1 MDKSCPTCK
10 KYFTYA
16 SRLKTHLETTI
27 HCKKTPEEIESFFLQ
42 FKKQADFKCD
52 ICNKDFTKKQN
63 LQRHINNSNC
73 KIEYEKKEREK
84 QIAILQKQI
93 DELKKPIQNTQQPIS
108 NQPIST
114 QPISTHPIS
123 TQPIS
128 IQPISTQPISTNSTS
143 TQPINGEPASTQLTA
158 TQIQIINNNHNE
170 RIINNNLIINNTI
183 VQHIYPLGYEKLPN
197 ISQDE
202 MMRLLEL
209 GNEGVIEIVKLV
221 CEQDE
226 NKNFYKL
233 NMNKKNIS
241 FLSNQYKIDICQ
253 ETELKKTLLK
263 QCIIL
268 TYQMLIACSPLL
280 SSEKMCSINTNLQNM
295 SDKMKMEIYDNGLKN
310 IIEYELRNNNKI
322 TKDKII
328 KYTKE
333 INENIDIKEQALI
346 NYNNA
351 LQLKDKS
358 NKLLLPCIT
367 LCEINSELGN
377 PLNLHEMSVEFTYRD
392 FDTKRFEDTTYLKY
406 WNKRIIDE
414 DRYIKSHPNVSLC
427 DIANFEKRK
436 IEIIINIEF
445 MKNQSDNMRQYNNN
459 NRLVNNTNFILRIP
473 IDYIKENENSHP
485 NSYNPSIHPSIPI
498 ST

>member
-27 HCKKTPEEIESFFLQ
+27 HCKKTLEEIESFFLQ

-93 DELKKPIQNTQQPIS
+93 DDLKKPIQNTQQQTS
-108 NQPIST
+108 QPIST
-114 QPISTHPIS
+114 QPIST
-123 TQPIS
+123 
-128 IQPISTQPISTNSTS
+128 QPISTQSIS
-143 TQPINGEPASTQLTA
+143 TQPINGVPIATS

-170 RIINNNLIINNTI
+170 RIINNNLTINNTI

-280 SSEKMCSINTNLQNM
+280 SSEKMCAINTNLQNM

-346 NYNNA
+346 NYNNV

-358 NKLLLPCIT
+358 NKLLLPGIT
-367 LCEINSELGN
+367 LYEINCKLGN
-377 PLNLHEMSVEFTYRD
+377 PLILPEMSVEFTYRD

-414 DRYIKSHPNVSLC
+414 DRYIKLHPNVSLC

-459 NRLVNNTNFILRIP
+459 NRVVNNTNFILKIP
-473 IDYIKENENSHP
+473 FDYIKENENSHP
-485 NSYNPSIHPSIPI
+485 NSYNPSIQPSIQPSIPI

>member
-1 MDKSCPTCK
+1 MDKCCPTCK
-10 KYFTYA
+10 KNFTYA

-27 HCKKTPEEIESFFLQ
+27 HCKKTTEEIKSFFLQ

-52 ICNKDFTKKQN
+52 ICNSDFTKKQN

-73 KIEYEKKEREK
+73 KIEYETKEKEKEREK

-93 DELKKPIQNTQQPIS
+93 DELKKPIKNTQPTSTQQITITS
-108 NQPIST
+108 TKPIST
-114 QPISTHPIS
+114 QPTA
-123 TQPIS
+123 TQP
-128 IQPISTQPISTNSTS
+128 
-143 TQPINGEPASTQLTA
+143 TA

-170 RIINNNLIINNTI
+170 KIINNNLTINNTI

-197 ISQDE
+197 ISQSD
-202 MMRLLEL
+202 MLRLLDL
-209 GNEGVIEIVKLV
+209 GDKGVIEIVKLV

-226 NKNFYKL
+226 NKNFYKI
-233 NMNKKNIS
+233 NMNKNNIS
-241 FLSNQYKIDICQ
+241 FLSNQYKIDVCQ

-295 SDKMKMEIYDNGLKN
+295 SDKIKMEIYDNGLKN

-322 TKDKII
+322 TKDKIQ

-346 NYNNA
+346 NYNNV
-351 LQLKDKS
+351 LQLKNKS
-358 NKLLLPCIT
+358 NKLLLPGIT
-367 LCEINSELGN
+367 LYEINSKLGN
-377 PLNLHEMSVEFTYRD
+377 PLNLPEMTIEFTYND
-392 FDTKRFEDTTYLKY
+392 FDTKRFEDTIYLKY

-414 DRYIKSHPNVSLC
+414 EKYIKSHPNVSLY
-427 DIANFEKRK
+427 DITNFEKRK
-436 IEIIINIEF
+436 IEIILNIEF

-459 NRLVNNTNFILRIP
+459 NRLVNNTNFILKIP
-473 IDYIKENENSHP
+473 IDYITNNHL
-485 NSYNPSIHPSIPI
+485 
-498 ST
+498 T